1 MAASTLRSAP
11 SKELRQNENLNGRL
25 VTNPRTEAPTR
36 SAALISSLRIR
47 TEGIQKEV
55 TKVWCRIGFYI
66 IAGLIPVASMT
77 P

>member
-1 MAASTLRSAP
+1 MAASKLRSAP

-55 TKVWCRIGFYI
+55 TKVRCRIEFYI